1 MKKLTA
7 VLAAALIVGGL
18 APSVMAGEDRGFDA
32 DFAKTLINYQGYS
45 VDRAE
50 EWGGYVRA
58 FMNDGSMAFFD
69 QDTLKPIQL
78 R

>member
-7 VLAAALIVGGL
+7 TLAAALIVGGL
-18 APSVMAGEDRGFDA
+18 APSVMASEDRTFDA
-32 DFAKTLINYQGYS
+32 DFAKTLITYGGS
-45 VDRAE
+45 DVDRVE

-69 QDTLKPIQL
+69 QDTLKPVQL